1 MCGEEQEL
9 LFHFWSYPRLKESSG
24 RPGPHELRDAAKR
37 GTERL
42 GVHEDIVPERRK
54 LGDLGHLLQN
64 PNEIATDDHDV
75 REAIAHERDN
85 ETDFLIP

>member
-1 MCGEEQEL
+1 MRGEEQEF
-9 LFHFWSYPRLKESSG
+9 LFHFWCYPRLKESSG
-24 RPGPHELRDAAKR
+24 RSSPHKLRDAAKR

-42 GVHEDIVPERRK
+42 GVHEDVVPERRK

-75 REAIAHERDN
+75 REAITH
-85 ETDFLIP
+85 